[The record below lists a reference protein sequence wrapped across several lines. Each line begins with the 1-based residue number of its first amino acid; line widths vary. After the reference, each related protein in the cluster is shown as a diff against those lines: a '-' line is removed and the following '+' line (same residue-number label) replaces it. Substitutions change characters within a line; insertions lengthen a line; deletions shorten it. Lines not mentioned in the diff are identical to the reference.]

1 MADVTNFR
9 FEAVNADGRRIKG
22 ALSATSEAAA
32 FEELRGRGL
41 SPLSLRRSAGPAT
54 VRVAA
59 APKATTERESAD
71 FLTSL
76 ADLLRAGADIRT
88 ALGILGARSDRSAVK
103 PMSQALDADISAGE
117 PLDRAFARCFHGRQ
131 TFVASMVAAGESAGD
146 LPGGLHRAAEVFY
159 SRIKLR
165 DQLVSVLAY
174 PAFVLASAIASVFVI
189 LLFIVP
195 SIAPLAQDTG
205 ATPPASLAVLIAAS
219 DFLRA
224 NLTLLGVSSLA
235 GGIALTV
242 MGRLGLLSGVTEALF
257 IDGPARRTVCGL
269 VFGGFAISL
278 GTMLAAGAPVTD
290 ALRLANRSV
299 MTKAAQRRLA
309 PLVQLVRQGQPVSA
323 TLETVRGFPPSI
335 IRLAAVGEATNTLGQ
350 MLSRGGKLEEESAMR
365 RIETLGRIA
374 GPALIVFLGLLLGLL
389 MGGLLSGVS
398 QMGQSAL
405 G

>member
-1 MADVTNFR
+1 MADSTTYRFR
-9 FEAVNADGRRIKG
+9 AINGQGRRVSG
-22 ALSATSEAAA
+22 ALPATSEAAA
-32 FEELRGRGL
+32 FEELRHRGL
-41 SPLSLRRSAGPAT
+41 SPLSLKREGGSVSTKPRASKMPA
-54 VRVAA
+54 
-59 APKATTERESAD
+59 ERESAD

-103 PMSQALDADISAGE
+103 SLSQALNTDISSGE
-117 PLDRAFARCFHGRQ
+117 SLDRAFGKCFQGRQ
-131 TFVASMVAAGESAGD
+131 AFVASMVAAGESAGD
-146 LPGGLHRAAEVFY
+146 LPGGLQRAADVFY
-159 SRIKLR
+159 SRLKLR
-165 DQLVSVLAY
+165 DQLISVLAY
-174 PAFVLASAIASVFVI
+174 PAFVLASAVVAVFVI

-195 SIAPLAQDTG
+195 SIAPLAQDAGT
-205 ATPPASLAVLIAAS
+205 TPPMALAALIAAS

-224 NLTLLGVSSLA
+224 NLNLLIGAGLA
-235 GGIALTV
+235 AVLALV
-242 MGRLGLLSGVTEALF
+242 VAGRLGLLSGFTEAMVM
-257 IDGPARRTVCGL
+257 DGLARRTVCGL
-269 VFGGFAISL
+269 IFGGFSISL

-299 MTKAAQRRLA
+299 MTKAGRRRLE
-309 PLVQLVRQGQPVSA
+309 PLIQLVRQGQALSTA
-323 TLETVRGFPPSI
+323 FETVRGFPPSV

-350 MLSRGGKLEEESAMR
+350 MLVRGGRLEEETAMR

-374 GPALIVFLGLLLGLL
+374 GPALIVFLGMLLGLL